1 MKKIIFL
8 ALYFSNSDEG
18 GIYTDLLREM
28 RDNGEDVLVVAPSIN
43 EESGLSVVNG
53 IKVLRVKTP
62 KVLNVGV
69 IAKGIANILLPYLFK
84 NAVKKSKISLN
95 FDAIIL
101 PTPPI
106 TLGFLAKWL
115 KRKSKAKVYL
125 ILRDIFPQNAVDLKM
140 INQGGMVYKYFRRM
154 EKQLY
159 ATADN
164 IGCMSQANID
174 YIVQH
179 NPDINTNKLHLLP
192 NWQKLPSQNTAVI
205 DAKFK
210 NKYGLDNKFVIIFGG
225 NIGKPQKME
234 NIVALAKSLTEHK
247 DIIFFIIGDG
257 TEKTKLESSISKE
270 GLDNIIVKGRIP
282 REDYNQ
288 LILAADVGL
297 ISLSEDFTIPNFPS
311 KVLSYFASS
320 IPVLASVDVHTDF
333 GKMLQETNSGF
344 WSEAGNTEDL
354 KNKLLQ
360 LYHNSDLR
368 KTMGENGHEHMKE
381 HLLPLHAYKT
391 ISNYI

>member
-1 MKKIIFL
+1 
-8 ALYFSNSDEG
+8 
-18 GIYTDLLREM
+18 
-28 RDNGEDVLVVAPSIN
+28 
-43 EESGLSVVNG
+43 
-53 IKVLRVKTP
+53 
-62 KVLNVGV
+62 
-69 IAKGIANILLPYLFK
+69 
-84 NAVKKSKISLN
+84 
-95 FDAIIL
+95 
-101 PTPPI
+101 
-106 TLGFLAKWL
+106 
-115 KRKSKAKVYL
+115 
-125 ILRDIFPQNAVDLKM
+125 
-140 INQGGMVYKYFRRM
+140 
-154 EKQLY
+154 
-159 ATADN
+159 
-164 IGCMSQANID
+164 
-174 YIVQH
+174 
-179 NPDINTNKLHLLP
+179 
-192 NWQKLPSQNTAVI
+192 
-205 DAKFK
+205 
-210 NKYGLDNKFVIIFGG
+210 
-225 NIGKPQKME
+225 ME

-257 TEKTKLESSISKE
+257 TEKNKLESSISKE